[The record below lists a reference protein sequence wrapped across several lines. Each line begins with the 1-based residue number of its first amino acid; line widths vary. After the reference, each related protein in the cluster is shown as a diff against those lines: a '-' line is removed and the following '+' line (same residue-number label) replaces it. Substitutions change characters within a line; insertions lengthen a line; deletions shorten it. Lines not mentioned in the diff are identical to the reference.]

1 MSVFTLCVKD
11 SFAAAHRLEAYH
23 GKCEELHGHNFHVE
37 AFFSGTELNHEGMVI
52 DFKILKEHLKQVL
65 DILDHKYL
73 NEIPFFNERAS
84 SSVYIALFLF
94 GRLTELTKGS
104 AVSVK
109 EVTVWESDKAGV
121 SYHED

>member
-52 DFKILKEHLKQVL
+52 DFKILKNYLKQVL
-65 DILDHKYL
+65 DMLDHKYL

-84 SSVYIALFLF
+84 SSEYIAMFLF

-109 EVTVWESDKAGV
+109 EVKVWESDKAGV
-121 SYHED
+121 SYHEE

>member
-1 MSVFTLCVKD
+1 MCVKD

-37 AFFSGTELNHEGMVI
+37 AFFSGTALNHEGMVI
-52 DFKILKEHLKQVL
+52 DFKILKNYLKQVL
-65 DILDHKYL
+65 DMLDHKYL

-84 SSVYIALFLF
+84 SSEYIAMFLF

-109 EVTVWESDKAGV
+109 EVKVWESDKAGV
-121 SYHED
+121 SYHEE

>member
-11 SFAAAHRLEAYH
+11 SFAAAHKLEAYH

-37 AFFSGTELNHEGMVI
+37 AFFSGTELNREGMVI
-52 DFKILKEHLKQVL
+52 DFKILKGYLTQVL

-73 NEIPFFNERAS
+73 NEIPFFNEKAS
-84 SSVYIALFLF
+84 SSEYIAMFLF

-109 EVTVWESDKAGV
+109 EVKVWESDKAGV
-121 SYHED
+121 SYHEE